1 MSHKEA
7 AQAIIN
13 KITANFPMH
22 FTTAESV
29 AMARRE
35 IVAAIENA
43 VTSELAAIKQHYEE
57 TLADARLLLQEEVA
71 VTRIAMK
78 YKIISIAQ
86 EAARPYLERSPG
98 SVFVRDLVT
107 KIKDLV

>member
-35 IVAAIENA
+35 IVAAIESSVN
-43 VTSELAAIKQHYEE
+43 SELAAINQNYVER
-57 TLADARLLLQEEVA
+57 LAEIKLLYQGEA
-71 VTRIAMK
+71 AAARIAMK
-78 YKIISIAQ
+78 NEIISIAQ
-86 EAARPYLERSPG
+86 EAARPYVERMPG
-98 SVFVRDLVT
+98 SVFVRDLVK